1 MKKITGKTL
10 KKAQMNSIVGGT
22 AVITASNPGYNP
34 PVNSTLLLGPID
46 RIPYIYTMPWNG
58 LPNNGWVEPK

>member
-1 MKKITGKTL
+1 
-10 KKAQMNSIVGGT
+10 MNSIVGGT